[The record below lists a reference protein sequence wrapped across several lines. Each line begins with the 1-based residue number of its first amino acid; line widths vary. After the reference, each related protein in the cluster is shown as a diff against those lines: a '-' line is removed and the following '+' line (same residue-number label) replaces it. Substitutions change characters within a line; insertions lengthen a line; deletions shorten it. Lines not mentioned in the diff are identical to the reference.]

1 MKQSQRQDDQC
12 KCAYPQEWQW
22 EDQDSRQIEEEV
34 DLQTS
39 RWTGEVVERTVLV
52 ELVER
57 ERHPNFTDEHKPE
70 RQEEQEGQW
79 EQAKVEEQWEH
90 VQG

>member
-1 MKQSQRQDDQC
+1 M
-12 KCAYPQEWQW
+12 
-22 EDQDSRQIEEEV
+22 

-57 ERHPNFTDEHKPE
+57 E
-70 RQEEQEGQW
+70 
-79 EQAKVEEQWEH
+79 KVVE
-90 VQG
+90 